1 MFVVNGLASPSL
13 KIRRTVNLLF
23 LRMLCFMFWNIDIM
37 ENLSRSLKKKE
48 GGAIQIYNGLAR
60 IKLLQILIILLRIK
74 EKISSWIPNGSWLVE
89 VTPVLL

>member
-1 MFVVNGLASPSL
+1 
-13 KIRRTVNLLF
+13 
-23 LRMLCFMFWNIDIM
+23 MLCFMFWNIDIM
-37 ENLSRSLKKKE
+37 ENLSPSLKKKE